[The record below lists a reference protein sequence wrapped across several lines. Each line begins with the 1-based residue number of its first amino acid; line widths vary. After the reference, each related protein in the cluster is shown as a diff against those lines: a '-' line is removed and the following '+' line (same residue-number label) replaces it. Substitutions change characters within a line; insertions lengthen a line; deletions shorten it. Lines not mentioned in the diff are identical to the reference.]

1 MSNGKTLDHLQQ
13 LSKMAMQSSKQL
25 NQQMSI
31 LENVMSETLKN
42 APEENK
48 AEIEKVKALTNKAIN
63 LAKQGKMQDVDQ
75 IIKNFKNGR

>member
-13 LSKMAMQSSKQL
+13 LSKMAMESSKQL

-75 IIKNFKNGR
+75 IIKYFKNGR